1 MCVLYEAG
9 RFASSCIYFLFFFLF
24 CFTFFFFVFCSF
36 LAVYLSASVLC
47 ISSCSSFLCCCSH
60 FLFFP
65 LFVIRIFLQ
74 YFVFFYIC
82 PILYFFHVLCGIRVD
97 QSDADKLWFFYALTQ
112 RDTAGL
118 NISEDIAAIIPFPWS
133 QSQTRPPPLP
143 QTPIWL
149 SCLLKGA
156 KYVAFRYEI
165 FLILL
170 SLPPFQSPNAVIA
183 PFLNI
188 LCLLFP
194 Q

>member
-1 MCVLYEAG
+1 VCVLYEAG

-133 QSQTRPPPLP
+133 QSQTRPPP
-143 QTPIWL
+143 
-149 SCLLKGA
+149 
-156 KYVAFRYEI
+156 
-165 FLILL
+165 
-170 SLPPFQSPNAVIA
+170 SPKHRFGCHV
-183 PFLNI
+183 
-188 LCLLFP
+188 C
-194 Q
+194 